1 MKEIPLHHKRTL
13 RDLAGALG
21 MPLTLLFRMKS
32 GRDRVILPFSSALK
46 PALTEV
52 HKVGHALYSV
62 TKLDPI
68 DLHYND
74 FYNSVHV
81 DKKWFVLSEKELH
94 LYIATD
100 KTVPHQ
106 TCQNNDHI
114 GKMMF
119 LTAIARPQFNE
130 DGICTF
136 NGKIGMLPFVDFI
149 LA

>member
-1 MKEIPLHHKRTL
+1 
-13 RDLAGALG
+13 
-21 MPLTLLFRMKS
+21 
-32 GRDRVILPFSSALK
+32 VPFTSALK

-52 HKVGHALYSV
+52 HMVGRVLYSV
-62 TKLDPI
+62 SKFDPV
-68 DLHYND
+68 DLHYKA

-81 DKKWFVLSEKELH
+81 DEKWFFLSEKKELH
-94 LYIATD
+94 LYIATN